1 MFYFVF
7 ENYKPFKDEIRQNIS
22 NTKFKIIEEKI
33 KIIREMLE
41 CSLYNEHNLRYFA
54 GVCQLCKLKLITKE
68 PNMSI
73 YEHFVLVNFN
83 NEKQPLMRYI
93 RNIQQPFM
101 YYADQKR

>member
-54 GVCQLCKLKLITKE
+54 GVC
-68 PNMSI
+68 
-73 YEHFVLVNFN
+73 
-83 NEKQPLMRYI
+83 
-93 RNIQQPFM
+93 
-101 YYADQKR
+101 